1 VSDIK
6 PLTDT
11 PFESALARL
20 IYAGE
25 ALGLA
30 LTLEQSLE
38 DDRAAIKAD
47 AIRRVM
53 KRDGTAATVA
63 ERVVETDADYFA
75 HREKQRASIVARF
88 RADAEYWAAKA
99 QATQA
104 SLITPDVF
112 ALSGEINELTISV
125 LNANDRVN
133 EYAGTVNL
141 LKAENAR
148 RQEEIGE
155 VVDANRSLLRARNE
169 VQAANTDLVQ
179 ANRDLAEQLA
189 IAANEMAA
197 VLQSRAD
204 HVPANVEAI
213 P

>member
-47 AIRRVM
+47 AIQRIM
-53 KRDGTAATVA
+53 KRDGIAATPA
-63 ERVVETDADYFA
+63 EKVVETDAAYFA
-75 HREKQRASIVARF
+75 HREKQRASVVARF

-104 SLITPDVF
+104 SLITPDVLTLE
-112 ALSGEINELTISV
+112 AENERLTLEVEGRAGEIEDV
-125 LNANDRVN
+125 VNANH
-133 EYAGTVNL
+133 
-141 LKAENAR
+141 
-148 RQEEIGE
+148 
-155 VVDANRSLLRARNE
+155 SLLSQRNRANSERNE
-169 VQAANTDLVQ
+169 A
-179 ANRDLAEQLA
+179 RDLADGLKQKLDERDDTISLLNERAAEMQEQ
-189 IAANEMAA
+189 IADLQRVSNTLRAA
-197 VLQSRAD
+197 GV
-204 HVPANVEAI
+204 
-213 P
+213 